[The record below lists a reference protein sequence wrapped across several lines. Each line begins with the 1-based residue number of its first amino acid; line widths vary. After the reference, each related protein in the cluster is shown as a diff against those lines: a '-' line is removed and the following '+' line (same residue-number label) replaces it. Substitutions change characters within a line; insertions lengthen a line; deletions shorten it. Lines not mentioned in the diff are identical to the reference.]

1 MRRKQKQIEKKKR
14 LEEELKAKK
23 EAEEIA
29 RLEAEAREQEKKAA
43 DKKRL
48 LEQQESERLHK
59 RYVERKKKIN
69 KREWDARLDALLSEI
84 KHRSQQN
91 KKLEEI
97 RIIIKKREPTLQ
109 VLDWESWLSI
119 PLNRELAELD
129 IERALEMFKRDNFL
143 AKHRKKKKTRGG
155 SRGSPVLVFGGAEGN
170 RSYLTTDFNPDDFD
184 LNLGFTVSYW
194 VRPDEVG
201 DLMLAFGRR
210 HNSNQRFAYGI
221 NTSKAIYAG
230 VGGTRI
236 RTNFSAM
243 LGPPTTNPNLSH
255 LFNDDNSLKTG
266 KFIHF
271 AATYADRTD
280 TSSSAVHKIY
290 INGILV
296 KENTLNWSQTGGGT
310 SGMFIGARNNV
321 GDYNQGWAC
330 ALSHLAIFNK
340 EQSSSYIE
348 SIYNAGR
355 TGTNFT
361 GQSGLVGYWKFNKG
375 SGTTVTDHSGNG
387 NDGTFATDGTG
398 LPVWE
403 RV

>member
-43 DKKRL
+43 NRKRL

-59 RYVERKKKIN
+59 RYVERKKKID
-69 KREWDARLDALLSEI
+69 KQEWDMRLDALLSEI
-84 KHRSQQN
+84 KQRSQEN

-129 IERALEMFKRDNFL
+129 IERALEMFKRDNLL
-143 AKHRKKKKTRGG
+143 AKLRKKKKTRGG

-170 RSYLTTDFNPDDFD
+170 RSYLTTDFNPDDFN
-184 LNLGFTVSYW
+184 LRLGFTVSYW

-201 DLMLAFGRR
+201 DVMFAFGRR

-230 VGGTRI
+230 VGSKQI

-243 LGPPTTNPNLSH
+243 GATTNPQLSD
-255 LFNDDNSLKTG
+255 LFNDDNSLKTEN
-266 KFIHF
+266 FVHF

-290 INGILV
+290 LNGVLI
-296 KENTLNWSQTGGGT
+296 KENTFNWSAQGGGT

-321 GDYNQGWAC
+321 GAYNNGWAC
-330 ALSHLAIFNK
+330 ALSHLAIFDK

-355 TGTNFT
+355 TGTDFT

>member
-1 MRRKQKQIEKKKR
+1 MR

-43 DKKRL
+43 DRKRL

-59 RYVERKKKIN
+59 RYVERKKKID
-69 KREWDARLDALLSEI
+69 KQEWDMRLDALLSEI
-84 KHRSQQN
+84 KQRSQQN

-129 IERALEMFKRDNFL
+129 IERAIEMFKRDNFL
-143 AKHRKKKKTRGG
+143 AKRRKKTRGKPK
-155 SRGSPVLVFGGAEGN
+155 SRNSVLVFGGSEGN
-170 RSYLTTDFNPDDFD
+170 RSFLRTNFNPDTFN

-221 NTSKAIYAG
+221 NTATAIYAG

-236 RTNFSAM
+236 RTNWAAM
-243 LGPPTTNPNLSH
+243 GATTNPQLSD

-266 KFIHF
+266 NFVHF
-271 AATYADRTD
+271 AATYADRAD

-290 INGILV
+290 LNGVLI
-296 KENTLNWSQTGGGT
+296 KTNTLNWSQTGGGT

-330 ALSHLAIFNK
+330 ALSHLAIFDK

-375 SGTTVTDHSGNG
+375 SGTTVKDHSGNG
-387 NDGTFATDGTG
+387 NHGTFATDGSG

-403 RV
+403 NV